1 MPRTE
6 GDRIIEALDDLSD
19 ADLDRFKHKLCE
31 TTRIGYGQ
39 IENQRIAGI
48 TQKIISKCTR
58 KRAVAITADVLRD
71 IGQVDA
77 AEILLE
83 ENAGQAGAQGETG
96 ETSSVSSIS
105 STSSSSSESLFVDKH
120 LVELI
125 NKVTMVEP
133 ILDDLL
139 HKEIINSEMYNRIQT
154 EKTNE
159 DKMRKLMYDVIKP
172 GGVRAKEELYRI
184 LEKEQPFMMEGLKG
198 E

>member
-1 MPRTE
+1 MPKTE
-6 GDRIIEALDDLSD
+6 RDRIIEALDDLSD

-31 TTRIGYGQ
+31 TTGIGYGQ
-39 IENQRIAGI
+39 IENQTVAGI
-48 TQKIISKCTR
+48 TRKIISKCTSH
-58 KRAVAITADVLRD
+58 RAVAITAEVLRD

-77 AEILLE
+77 AEKLLE
-83 ENAGQAGAQGETG
+83 ENAGQVGARG
-96 ETSSVSSIS
+96 ETSVS
-105 STSSSSSESLFVDKH
+105 STSSSSSESKSLFVDKH
-120 LVELI
+120 LVKLI